1 MAVNTSSNYQADIR
15 RQLSQEVLPI
25 TQRYLVLRQFAPKKK
40 MEKGAGV
47 TWTATR
53 FNRLPLAAAPL
64 SEGVPPVGE
73 NLSISQVTGVALQ
86 WGDKIT
92 LTDVAVT
99 TTLHDLIQQSKRLL
113 GVQIAEMRERN
124 GFQNLMGGTQVNY
137 VTQRGS
143 RALLQAGD
151 VLDTVTLNRT
161 YADLENLGAP
171 FYNGQ
176 TTPNVERGIMHGAEQ
191 ADKISTRKA
200 EHYVAIT
207 SSFAE
212 QDLRQNAT
220 IVNAWSYSDVSKL
233 YINEVGYW
241 AGITLV
247 KSNMLPR
254 WTGVALV
261 NGTPGTAGALATNAN
276 YYIQVTGVDGLNQF
290 GESLIYQVSGALAVT
305 GPTGSISVTVPST
318 AGYTYNIYIN
328 AGSSSVANLGSS
340 TTPGVGIPT
349 TGPQTGMCTQIAPGS
364 TVVVSGIGQFQVPP
378 AAPATGV
385 TVYPTFVFGADAF
398 ACTELEDVEWNF
410 LMTADKSDPINQL
423 RVIGHKWFEGWVITN
438 QLFMARIESSVSNSG
453 SFG

>member
-1 MAVNTSSNYQADIR
+1 MAVNTSAQYQADVR
-15 RQLSQEVLPI
+15 RQLSKEVLPI
-25 TQRYLVLRQFAPKKK
+25 TVRYLVLRQFAPKKK

-53 FNRLPLAAAPL
+53 FNRLPLAPQPL
-64 SEGVPPVGE
+64 SEGVPPIGE
-73 NLSISQVTGVALQ
+73 QLSISQVTGVALQ

-137 VTQRGS
+137 INQRGS

-176 TTPNVERGIMHGAEQ
+176 MSPDIERDIMSGVSNSE
-191 ADKISTRKA
+191 KGPRNA
-200 EHYVAIT
+200 EHFVAIT
-207 SSFAE
+207 SPFCE

-254 WTGVALV
+254 WTGVAQIS
-261 NGTPGTAGALATNAN
+261 GTPGTSGSLATNAN
-276 YYIQVTGVDGLNQF
+276 YFVQVTGVDALNQF
-290 GESLIYQVSGALAVT
+290 GESLIYQVSGALSVT
-305 GPTGSISVTVPST
+305 GPNGSISVTVPST
-318 AGYTYNIYIN
+318 AGYTYNVYIN
-328 AGSSSVANLGSS
+328 AGSSSVQNLGVSN
-340 TTPGVGIPT
+340 TAGVGIPT
-349 TGPQTGMCTQIAPGS
+349 TGPQTGMATQIAPGS
-364 TVVVSGIGQFQVPP
+364 TVVISGVGQFQVPP

-398 ACTELEDVEWNF
+398 ACTELEDVEWHF
-410 LMTADKSDPINQL
+410 LTTADKSDPLNQL

-438 QLFMARIESSVSNSG
+438 NLFMARIESSVSNTG
-453 SFG
+453 TFG